1 MKTVAIV
8 HTDVASDAGEDE
20 LDCLRQADIISDALT
35 SLGYRTIRMPFVLD
49 LDRNI
54 RSLRSLK
61 PDIVFNLVE
70 TVAGRGSL
78 IHVATALFDYLR
90 IPYTGCRS
98 DAMYLTSNKPLAK
111 KLLLGA
117 GIPTP
122 RWMTRDGSFFG
133 AGNFDTY
140 LIKAS
145 WEDASVGLDD
155 QSIIRSADRKILIPA
170 VQKRSDHL
178 GTDCFAEAY
187 IEGREFNLALLG
199 RPNGPLILPPAEM
212 LFKDYPPGKP
222 KLLDYRAKWVE
233 NSFEY
238 DHTERTLDM
247 APEDLRLT
255 GELCSIAR
263 ACWDLFDLRGYAR
276 VDFRVDSAGHPFVLE
291 MNANPCLSPDAG
303 FAAAL
308 ERASIP
314 FTDAISDILRDTAI
328 P

>member
-8 HTDVASDAGEDE
+8 HTDVASDAGDDE
-20 LDCLRQADIISDALT
+20 LDCLRQADVVSDALT
-35 SLGYRTIRMPFVLD
+35 TLGYRIVRMPFVLD
-49 LDRNI
+49 LEKNI
-54 RSLRSLK
+54 RSLQALK

-70 TVAGRGSL
+70 TVAGRGSM
-78 IHVATALFDYLR
+78 IHFATALFDYLR

-111 KLLLGA
+111 KLMFGA
-117 GIPTP
+117 GISTP
-122 RWMTRDGSFFG
+122 RWMTLDGSFFG
-133 AGNFDTY
+133 GGNVDTY
-140 LIKAS
+140 LLKAC
-145 WEDASVGLDD
+145 WEDASVGLDED
-155 QSIIRSADRKILIPA
+155 SIIRCADRTILVNA
-170 VQKRSDHL
+170 LRKRSAHL

-199 RPNGPLILPPAEM
+199 RQDGPLILPPAEM

-238 DHTERTLDM
+238 DHTERTLDI
-247 APEDLRLT
+247 APEDRMLT
-255 GELCSIAR
+255 GQLCAIAR
-263 ACWDLFDLRGYAR
+263 ACWDLFGLRGYAR
-276 VDFRVDSAGHPFVLE
+276 VDFRVDSSGQPFVLE

-308 ERASIP
+308 ERATIP
-314 FTDAISDILRDTAI
+314 FADAISDILQDAVI